1 MTITFSIQAAFV
13 FFLVFARMGSMIM
26 AMPAFG
32 DGHVPARMR
41 LIFALVLTFV
51 MMPLVR
57 DTYGALPN
65 AIGALLVMMLSEI
78 IIGVFLGLSARM
90 LTAAIQVAGV
100 AIAFQSG
107 LAFAQNVDPTQGTQG
122 VIIGTFLA
130 LLATTLIFS
139 LDLHFLLLAA
149 VRDSYDLFRP
159 GEVLPF
165 GDFGELAVHIVSA
178 AFRVGVQLAAPF
190 LVFGLVFYMGLGVL
204 SRLMPQL
211 QVFFLA
217 MPANIMFGFLLLA
230 MLLSSMMLWYLDF
243 FEQSMMRFL
252 SSG

>member
-1 MTITFSIQAAFV
+1 MTITFSVQSAFV
-13 FFLVFARMGSMIM
+13 FILVFARMGAMVM
-26 AMPAFG
+26 AMPALG
-32 DGHVPARMR
+32 DGHVPARIR

-51 MMPLVR
+51 MMPVVR
-57 DTYGALPN
+57 DAYGTIPTAFGSVLI
-65 AIGALLVMMLSEI
+65 AMLSELV
-78 IIGVFLGLSARM
+78 IGAFLGLLARM
-90 LTAAIQVAGV
+90 LTGAIQVAGT

-122 VIIGTFLA
+122 AIIGTFLA

-149 VRDSYDLFRP
+149 VRDSYDLFEP
-159 GEVLPF
+159 GGVLPF
-165 GDFGELAVHIVSA
+165 GDFAEMAVHIVSG
-178 AFRVGVQLAAPF
+178 AFRVGLQLAAPF

-217 MPANIMFGFLLLA
+217 MPANILFGFLLLA
-230 MLLSSMMLWYLDF
+230 MLLSSMMLWYLDY
-243 FEQSMMRFL
+243 FEQSMMPFL
-252 SSG
+252 K

>member
-1 MTITFSIQAAFV
+1 MTITFSVQTGFI
-13 FFLVFARMGSMIM
+13 FFLIFARMGSMVM
-26 AMPAFG
+26 AMPALG
-32 DGHVPARMR
+32 DGHVPARVR
-41 LIFALVLTFV
+41 LIFALVLTLV
-51 MMPLVR
+51 MLPLVR
-57 DTYGALPN
+57 GEYGAIPVTL
-65 AIGALLVMMLSEI
+65 GAVMVAMLSEI
-78 IIGVFLGLSARM
+78 VIGVFLGLSARM
-90 LTAAIQVAGV
+90 LTAAIQIAGT

-107 LAFAQNVDPTQGTQG
+107 LALAQNVDPTQGSQG
-122 VIIGTFLA
+122 AIVGTFMA

-165 GDFGELAVHIVSA
+165 GDFGQMAVHIISGT
-178 AFRVGVQLAAPF
+178 FRVGIQLAAPF

-230 MLLSSMMLWYLDF
+230 LLLSSMMLWYLDY

-252 SSG
+252 R

>member
-1 MTITFSIQAAFV
+1 MTITFSAQTAFV
-13 FFLVFARMGSMIM
+13 FFLIFARMGSMIM

-41 LIFALVLTFV
+41 LIFALALTFV
-51 MMPLVR
+51 MLPLVR
-57 DTYGALPN
+57 EAYGTIPST
-65 AIGALLVMMLSEI
+65 IGALMVAMLSEI

-90 LTAAIQVAGV
+90 LTAAIQIAGTV
-100 AIAFQSG
+100 IAFQSG
-107 LAFAQNVDPTQGTQG
+107 LAFAQNVDPTQGTQSA
-122 VIIGTFLA
+122 IIGTFLA

-159 GEVLPF
+159 GLALPF
-165 GDFGELAVHIVSA
+165 GDFGQLAVHIISGT
-178 AFRVGVQLAAPF
+178 FRVGIQLAAPF

-217 MPANIMFGFLLLA
+217 MPANILFGFMLLA
-230 MLLSSMMLWYLDF
+230 LLLSSMMLWYLDF

-252 SSG
+252 N

>member
-1 MTITFSIQAAFV
+1 MTITFSVQTGFI
-13 FFLVFARMGSMIM
+13 FFLIFARMGSMVM
-26 AMPAFG
+26 AMPALG
-32 DGHVPARMR
+32 DGHVPARVR
-41 LIFALVLTFV
+41 LIFALVLTLV
-51 MMPLVR
+51 MLPLVR
-57 DTYGALPN
+57 GEYGAIPVTL
-65 AIGALLVMMLSEI
+65 GAVMVAMLSEI
-78 IIGVFLGLSARM
+78 VIGVFLGLSARM
-90 LTAAIQVAGV
+90 LTAAIQIAGT

-107 LAFAQNVDPTQGTQG
+107 LAFAQNVDPTQGSQG
-122 VIIGTFLA
+122 AIVGTFMA

-165 GDFGELAVHIVSA
+165 GDFGQMAVHIISGT
-178 AFRVGVQLAAPF
+178 FRVGIQLAAPF

-230 MLLSSMMLWYLDF
+230 LLLSSMMLWSLDY

-252 SSG
+252 R

>member
-1 MTITFSIQAAFV
+1 MTITFSAQTAFV
-13 FFLVFARMGSMIM
+13 FMLVFARMGSMVM
-26 AMPAFG
+26 AMPAIG
-32 DGHVPARMR
+32 DSLVPTRVR
-41 LIFALVLTFV
+41 LIFALLLTLV

-57 DTYGALPN
+57 DAYGEIPAHF
-65 AIGALLVMMLSEI
+65 GSVMIAMLSEI
-78 IIGVFLGLSARM
+78 IIGAFLGLLARM
-90 LTAAIQVAGV
+90 LTGAIQVAGT

-122 VIIGTFLA
+122 AIVGTFLS

-159 GEVLPF
+159 GAVLPL
-165 GDFGELAVHIVSA
+165 GDFGEMAVHIISG
-178 AFRVGVQLAAPF
+178 AFRVGLQLSAPF

-217 MPANIMFGFLLLA
+217 MPANIMFGFLMLA
-230 MLLSSMMLWYLDF
+230 LLLSSMMLWYLDY
-243 FEQSMMRFL
+243 FEQSMLPFL
-252 SSG
+252 K

>member
-1 MTITFSIQAAFV
+1 MTITFTAQTAFV
-13 FFLVFARMGSMIM
+13 FMLIFARMGSMVM
-26 AMPAFG
+26 AMPAIG
-32 DGHVPARMR
+32 DSLVPARVR
-41 LIFALVLTFV
+41 LIFALLLTLV

-57 DTYGALPN
+57 DAYGTIPVHF
-65 AIGALLVMMLSEI
+65 GSVMIAMLSEI
-78 IIGVFLGLSARM
+78 IIGAFLGLLARM
-90 LTAAIQVAGV
+90 LTGAIQVAGT

-122 VIIGTFLA
+122 AIVGTFLS

-149 VRDSYDLFRP
+149 VRDSYDLFKP
-159 GEVLPF
+159 GAVLPM
-165 GDFGELAVHIVSA
+165 GDFGEMAVNIVSG
-178 AFRVGVQLAAPF
+178 AFRVGLQLSAPF

-230 MLLSSMMLWYLDF
+230 LLLSSMMLWYLDY
-243 FEQSMMRFL
+243 FEQSMMPFL
-252 SSG
+252 K

>member
-1 MTITFSIQAAFV
+1 MTITFSVQTAFV
-13 FFLVFARMGSMIM
+13 FFLIFARMGSMIM

-32 DGHVPARMR
+32 DGHVPARLR
-41 LIFALVLTFV
+41 LIFALVLTLV

-57 DTYGALPN
+57 DAYGPIPT

-90 LTAAIQVAGV
+90 LTAAIQVAGT

-139 LDLHFLLLAA
+139 LDLHYLLLAA

-165 GDFGELAVHIVSA
+165 GDFGQLAVHIVSGT
-178 AFRVGVQLAAPF
+178 FRVGVQLAAPF

-230 MLLSSMMLWYLDF
+230 LLLSSMMLWYLDY

-252 SSG
+252 SPG